1 MLKSINLEEAI
12 ELIRSN
18 DDIQLLDTR
27 SDMEVEMT
35 GTINGSILVDIVNNS
50 NFDEIISK
58 LDKEKKYLL
67 YCASGER
74 SSLLAM
80 YMDKNGFLKI
90 YNLKNAGYTHL
101 SAALKASIHND

>member
-1 MLKSINLEEAI
+1 MLKSVNLQEAM
-12 ELIRSN
+12 ELIKSN

-35 GTINGSILVDIVNNS
+35 GTIDGSIVVDIVNNS
-50 NFDEIISK
+50 NFDEIIFK

-74 SSLLAM
+74 SGLLAM

-90 YNLKNAGYTHL
+90 YNLKNAGYSQL
-101 SAALKASIHND
+101 AMALKNS